1 MHCALLLG
9 VLLLAVAP
17 LALAEQCEGVFRDY
31 VYSVDA
37 SRIEEVRLTSRVG
50 VVVVQK
56 PQGHT
61 EAARGVGAVGRD
73 DASVGRNQ
81 YYVES
86 DEAGGTGAATDNI
99 TVLVRVKAT
108 DNETLDSIRVS
119 LGSSFGVFT
128 ALTVC
133 GLVLSPS
140 CAVTLPHHSLLC
152 LCPHFQC
159 PDKGSDN
166 DCYSKHMRGGSALV
180 APSWSTWGAFF
191 ATMVAAYH
199 ALPPHF
205 AEAALF
211 DKHSSCATTEV
222 TLTLPENWRG
232 KLKVVTESANVAF
245 NNDFG
250 FISLGVET
258 WRGHV
263 SAVWESPLEVD
274 ETLELKAHDQGSSMY
289 LANMEITGLGEK
301 DCSMVAEGNGEIT
314 FSFLDLPPK
323 GIPTTIA
330 IDVMET
336 GYFDVPNLRDADG
349 LFSVFRTAKAP
360 FSLTGNSTYDTVS
373 DTFVNGTMRSGNGK
387 HIINARSAGGQ
398 IVIFCKKGE

>member
-1 MHCALLLG
+1 
-9 VLLLAVAP
+9 
-17 LALAEQCEGVFRDY
+17 
-31 VYSVDA
+31 
-37 SRIEEVRLTSRVG
+37 
-50 VVVVQK
+50 
-56 PQGHT
+56 
-61 EAARGVGAVGRD
+61 
-73 DASVGRNQ
+73 
-81 YYVES
+81 
-86 DEAGGTGAATDNI
+86 
-99 TVLVRVKAT
+99 
-108 DNETLDSIRVS
+108 
-119 LGSSFGVFT
+119 
-128 ALTVC
+128 
-133 GLVLSPS
+133 
-140 CAVTLPHHSLLC
+140 
-152 LCPHFQC
+152 
-159 PDKGSDN
+159 
-166 DCYSKHMRGGSALV
+166 MRGGSAIA
-180 APSWSTWGAFF
+180 APSWNTLGAFF
-191 ATMVAAYH
+191 ATIVAAYH

-222 TLTLPENWRG
+222 TLTIPENWRG

-245 NNDFG
+245 NNEFG

-263 SAVWESPLEVD
+263 AAVWESPLEVD

-323 GIPTTIA
+323 GIPTTVA

-349 LFSVFRTAKAP
+349 LFSVFRTANAP

-373 DTFVNGTMRSGNGK
+373 DTFVNGTMRGGNGK
-387 HIINARSAGGQ
+387 HVINARSAGGQ
-398 IVIFCKKGE
+398 IVIFCKKE